1 MQQILSFIR
10 TELKELY
17 TPSEIQAFTFQL
29 LKFVCRMDK
38 QAVLL
43 DKGKK
48 ISTNECAE
56 IERCVADLKKF
67 RPIQY
72 VTGETEFYGLPF
84 NVYEGVLIPRPET
97 EELVEVLINTLKEE
111 NRLNEKITILD
122 VGTGSGCIAV
132 SLKKNLP
139 YAKVSALDVSSQA
152 LETAR
157 QNAKQNKVEIAFLH
171 TDVLNDEIPG
181 KWDVI
186 VSNPP
191 YITPLEKENMAAN
204 VLNFEPHEAL
214 FVPQDNPL
222 LFYEKIADKGL
233 TQLNADGLLFFEI
246 NPLFGREV
254 SLQLKEKG
262 YKNVSLLTDIS
273 GNERMI
279 KACL

>member
-17 TPSEIQAFTFQL
+17 TLSEIQTFTFQL
-29 LKFVCRMDK
+29 MKFVCRMDK

-279 KACL
+279 KARL